1 MLLDMEITLK
11 SCDEI
16 IDKNW
21 EYTKRL
27 GFNITEIKNC
37 RLCTGFLKCMHKNL
51 TGARLIIESKI
62 CSIKKISKSVSNT
75 LNLYTPKLNIF
86 IKMLNSYQIINGLG
100 SYNILTPLFN
110 H

>member
-1 MLLDMEITLK
+1 MEITLK

-16 IDKNW
+16 IDKNS

-27 GFNITEIKNC
+27 GFNITVKKLSLMYWIPKIPCN
-37 RLCTGFLKCMHKNL
+37 KNL
-51 TGARLIIESKI
+51 TSARLSIESKI
-62 CSIKKISKSVSNT
+62 CSIKKFLNLFPISLT
-75 LNLYTPKLNIF
+75 LYTPKLKIF